1 MLPIAAR
8 CGRRPPIGKSR
19 SHRPSAMRGWKRVT
33 NATKATKAPTRPA
46 RFAIPSLPGADHESL
61 ERTVVA
67 FSRREMVG
75 ARSVCGRARHR
86 IQSYPRWRPA
96 LRARGDIGGIRLARS
111 VLLPSRR
118 RLLVRI
124 SAHRGC
130 QAPLR
135 TSTRRLT
142 ARPAVLLF
150 PLCLSHAPVFVETPI
165 HATARLPFV

>member
-8 CGRRPPIGKSR
+8 CGRRLPTGKSR
-19 SHRPSAMRGWKRVT
+19 SHRPSGMRGWKRVT
-33 NATKATKAPTRPA
+33 NATKAMKAPIRPA
-46 RFAIPSLPGADHESL
+46 RFARASRPGADHESL

-67 FSRREMVG
+67 FSRREVAG

-111 VLLPSRR
+111 VLLSSRR

-124 SAHRGC
+124 PAHRRC
-130 QAPLR
+130 KAPVR
-135 TSTRRLT
+135 ASTRRLT

-150 PLCLSHAPVFVETPI
+150 PPRSSHAPVLVEAPV
-165 HATARLPFV
+165 HATARLTIV